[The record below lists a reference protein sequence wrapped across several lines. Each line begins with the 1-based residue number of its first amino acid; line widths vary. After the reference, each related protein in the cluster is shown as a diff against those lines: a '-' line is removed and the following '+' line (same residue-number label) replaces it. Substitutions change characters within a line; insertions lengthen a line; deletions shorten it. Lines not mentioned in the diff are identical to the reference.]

1 MTDTSAQVG
10 IYVGEGGIL
19 LHLDES
25 RPGSPADPLMAKQ
38 LAKGALRPASVSE
51 LEALAN
57 ALAAAEEGKGKLVVI
72 VQGRP
77 ATSASVGQWRDWAIS
92 TGMPKYEA
100 EGMSKKALL
109 MWADADGA
117 EDPDSAGVV

>member
-10 IYVGEGGIL
+10 TYVGEGGIL

-25 RPGSPADPLMAKQ
+25 KPGMPADPLMAKQ
-38 LAKGALRPASVSE
+38 LAKGTLRRADDTE
-51 LEALAN
+51 LEADA
-57 ALAAAEEGKGKLVVI
+57 KGEVVH
-72 VQGRP
+72 GRP
-77 ATSASVGQWRDWAIS
+77 ATSASVGQWRDWAI
-92 TGMPKYEA
+92 TQGLAKYEA

-109 MWADADGA
+109 LWADQGGT